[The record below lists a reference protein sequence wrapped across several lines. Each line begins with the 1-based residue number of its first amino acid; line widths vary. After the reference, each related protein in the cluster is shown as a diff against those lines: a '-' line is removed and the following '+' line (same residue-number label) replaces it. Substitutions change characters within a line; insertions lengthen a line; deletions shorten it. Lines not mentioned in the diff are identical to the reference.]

1 MECCTS
7 YPRSHRNLIEKVLSS
22 PVLVFIYGNDKHHKI
37 NENCIPTSRMHFKW
51 KFSHQFPI
59 IARSVTILDTISQ
72 RLLYLFPFSDRF
84 THLQH
89 APFIFTIQI
98 DNDSDA
104 QRMGF
109 VRIFMAPKNDERGQP
124 MLFRDQRLF
133 MVEMDKF
140 LVAREFLAY
149 STPPLWQLCLTFDVQ
164 FQCVPGRTASGADR
178 PSPP

>member
-1 MECCTS
+1 
-7 YPRSHRNLIEKVLSS
+7 
-22 PVLVFIYGNDKHHKI
+22 
-37 NENCIPTSRMHFKW
+37 MHFKW

-164 FQCVPGRTASGADR
+164 FQCVPVRTESGADR

>member
-7 YPRSHRNLIEKVLSS
+7 YPRSHRNLIEKVFLA
-22 PVLVFIYGNDKHHKI
+22 PVLVFNYGSDKHHKI
-37 NENCIPTSRMHFKW
+37 NENCIPTSRMHCKW

-72 RLLYLFPFSDRF
+72 RLLYLFPSHDRF

-133 MVEMDKF
+133 MVELDKF
-140 LVAREFLAY
+140 LVAREFLVY
-149 STPPLWQLCLTFDVQ
+149 STPPLWQH
-164 FQCVPGRTASGADR
+164 
-178 PSPP
+178 